1 MKKKLSYERK
11 KSYYGYIFI
20 SIWAIGFIFF
30 FLIPF
35 INSIR
40 YSLSDVSI
48 QQGYVGLKP
57 VGFDNYVNL
66 FVKNPDFLPAFT
78 DTITS
83 VLVKLPLI
91 IIFSLFIAVVLNQ
104 NFKGRTFFRAVF
116 FLPVI
121 IAGGI
126 AIEIIN
132 GNYFLGLI
140 SSGGRSDALFQ
151 SQSITDLLS
160 NSGIPQTAIN
170 YILGTVEEIFR
181 LIWNSGIQILIFIA
195 GLQSIPSSM
204 YEVANVE
211 GSNGWTTFWKITV
224 PMLAP
229 MLVVNVFYTLVDN
242 MISFSNDMFKL
253 IDEYLN
259 ALKFDESAAMALI
272 NFVVIFIMV
281 IIIYAVGN
289 KKVYYAVD

>member
-1 MKKKLSYERK
+1 MKKLSYERK
-11 KSYYGYIFI
+11 KSYYGYAFI
-20 SIWAIGFIFF
+20 SLWAVGFIFL
-30 FLIPF
+30 FLLPF
-35 INSIR
+35 ITSVR
-40 YSLSDVSI
+40 YSLSSVTI
-48 QQGYVGLKP
+48 KQGYVGLESC
-57 VGFDNYVNL
+57 GFNNYVNL

-78 DTITS
+78 ETVTTVAAKS
-83 VLVKLPLI
+83 PLI

-104 NFKGRTFFRAVF
+104 KFGGRTFFRAVF

-140 SSGGRSDALFQ
+140 SSGDRSNALFQ
-151 SQSITDLLS
+151 SQSIAASLTGA
-160 NSGIPQTAIN
+160 GIPQSAVD
-170 YILGTVEEIFR
+170 YILKTVEEIFG

-195 GLQSIPSSM
+195 GLQSIPSTL

-229 MLVVNVFYTLVDN
+229 MLVVNIFYTVVDN
-242 MISFSNDMFKL
+242 MISYSNSMFKL
-253 IDEYLN
+253 IDDYMN
-259 ALKFDESAAMALI
+259 ALKFDQAAAMSVICFA
-272 NFVVIFIMV
+272 VIFIAV
-281 IIIYAVGN
+281 VLIYIIGN
-289 KKVYYAVD
+289 RYVYYAVD

>member
-1 MKKKLSYERK
+1 MKKLSYERK
-11 KSYYGYIFI
+11 KSYYGYAFI
-20 SIWAIGFIFF
+20 SLWAVGFIFL
-30 FLIPF
+30 FLLPF
-35 INSIR
+35 ITSVR
-40 YSLSDVSI
+40 YSLSSMTI
-48 QQGYVGLKP
+48 KQGYVGLESC
-57 VGFDNYVNL
+57 GFNNYVNL

-78 DTITS
+78 ETVTTVAAKS
-83 VLVKLPLI
+83 PLI

-104 NFKGRTFFRAVF
+104 KFGGRTFFRAVF

-140 SSGGRSDALFQ
+140 SSGDRSNALFQ
-151 SQSITDLLS
+151 SQSIAASLTGA
-160 NSGIPQTAIN
+160 GIPQSAVD
-170 YILGTVEEIFR
+170 YILKTVEEIFG

-195 GLQSIPSSM
+195 GLQSIPSTL

-229 MLVVNVFYTLVDN
+229 MLVVNIFYTVVDN
-242 MISFSNDMFKL
+242 MISYSNSMFKL
-253 IDEYLN
+253 IDDYMN
-259 ALKFDESAAMALI
+259 ALKFDQAAAMSVICFA
-272 NFVVIFIMV
+272 VIFIAV
-281 IIIYAVGN
+281 VLIYIIGN
-289 KKVYYAVD
+289 RYVYYAVD